1 MGRCLWM
8 QILIKNNVVS
18 KFGFLFSGFTAA
30 TGPLRSEKRLLQ
42 LLVALRIHSAHFA
55 RAVGVVLR
63 MLDHAIEIH
72 NVAVVK
78 LDTLLLL
85 RVGLLHLLRVR

>member
-1 MGRCLWM
+1 M

-30 TGPLRSEKRLLQ
+30 TGPLRSEKRLLLLQ